1 MSEPEHDYTS
11 DPNLDLDRELREIV
25 EDFVDA
31 SEFGD
36 LQAYLEQLDQTQINK
51 LMTYLAVVAR
61 EAGLGVH

>member
-11 DPNLDLDRELREIV
+11 DPNLDRELRELV

-31 SEFGD
+31 GEFGD

-51 LMTYLAVVAR
+51 LMPFLAAMAR

>member
-31 SEFGD
+31 GEFGD
-36 LQAYLEQLDQTQINK
+36 LKAFMEGLDQGQLEK
-51 LMTYLAVVAR
+51 LAPYLRAVSR
-61 EAGLGVH
+61 ECGFGLQ